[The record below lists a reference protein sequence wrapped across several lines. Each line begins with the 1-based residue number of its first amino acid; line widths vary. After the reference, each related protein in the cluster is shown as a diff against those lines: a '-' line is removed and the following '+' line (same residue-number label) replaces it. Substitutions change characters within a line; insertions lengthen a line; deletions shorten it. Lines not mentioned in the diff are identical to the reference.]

1 MAKAEGLGLFKAKSF
16 KGKYKAGIF
25 LVLLLGGG
33 VQIKKSS
40 VREIWILSEQHNEN
54 IINNNNTRRLYKNS
68 NLRYLRF
75 KTSNLVLKNK
85 QRKYWFHLHSK

>member
-1 MAKAEGLGLFKAKSF
+1 MAKADGLGLFKAKSF
-16 KGKYKAGIF
+16 KGKYKVGIF
-25 LVLLLGGG
+25 FSAVVGGGGGG

-40 VREIWILSEQHNEN
+40 VREIWILSEQHIEN
-54 IINNNNTRRLYKNS
+54 IITNNYTRWLYKNS

-85 QRKYWFHLHSK
+85 QRK